1 MGTCDKKGNKDA
13 AKKKGSA
20 KCDETK
26 KDCPNAPKL
35 VSLTVKKYATQ
46 THVTRAKNWAT
57 IKSSSNDVIVEAT
70 TSPNNSA
77 DEWSQINWS
86 GDSGSAVSGK
96 ANQRKISRSDSKQL
110 HVEAELGGVKDHVD
124 IWVLWATVTNK
135 TSGTTPPNAVQN
147 GALLDGTENL
157 GAVSFDG
164 GKQAAGKVIPIGEIT
179 PAGVHA
185 VVKSGW
191 EFKRERMSHDWD
203 DGVKSSP
210 GNGTSDYWNT
220 AWVDD
225 TSPSSWKKLTPDADD
240 KIYDND
246 APNIAGFG
254 TNDSETYN
262 NFRQWVEWNAADADT
277 GGKCS
282 DKAEW
287 YWQGRWKKS
296 ASPQVELKDVGT
308 GNITLPTDSHYH
320 P

>member
-13 AKKKGSA
+13 AKEKGTG

-46 THVTRAKNWAT
+46 THVTGAKNWAT
-57 IKSSSNDVIVEAT
+57 IKRSSDDVIVEAT

-86 GDSGSAVSGK
+86 GDSGSPVSGK
-96 ANQRKISRSDSKQL
+96 ASQRKISRSDSKKL

-124 IWVLWATVTNK
+124 IWVLWASVTNK
-135 TSGTTPPNAVQN
+135 TSGTTPANAVQF
-147 GALLDGTENL
+147 AARYDATENL
-157 GAVSFDG
+157 GAKSYNG
-164 GKQAAGKVIPIGEIT
+164 GKEAVGKVVPYAKIT

-191 EFKRERMSHDWD
+191 EFKRERMSHDWS
-203 DGVKSSP
+203 DGAKDSP

-225 TSPSSWKKLTPDADD
+225 TSHASFQKLTPDTDD
-240 KIYDND
+240 KIYDRD
-246 APNIAGFG
+246 APNIAAFG
-254 TNDSETYN
+254 TNDAETYN
-262 NFRQWVEWNAADADT
+262 NFRQWVEWNAGDADT

-282 DKAEW
+282 DKAGW

-296 ASPQVELKDVGT
+296 ASSQVELKDVGT
-308 GNITLPTDSHYH
+308 GSITLPTDSHYH